1 MRLTIGFGAVT
12 KVLFRNSCLNLSPD
26 NNRTVGPFE
35 LISTQLNVILGK
47 CKSYGL
53 FCKMDEICLRIG
65 HQRSCHRRE
74 ASPTSMWLKVR
85 LGHFNNTF
93 KTV

>member
-26 NNRTVGPFE
+26 NNRTVGPLE

-53 FCKMDEICLRIG
+53 SCKMDEICLRIG
-65 HQRSCHRRE
+65 HQRVS
-74 ASPTSMWLKVR
+74 SPTSMWLKVQ
-85 LGHFNNTF
+85 LGPLNNTF